1 MAIGILAAIVGN
13 TLINYV
19 VRKYRKTW
27 FVIAILAA
35 VILLSTI
42 LLGYTGF
49 FRTLRS
55 YLQVFPAPRMSRQP
69 LASRLL
75 PCTVNLS
82 RAHAAPPA
90 LVLGVLRY

>member
-1 MAIGILAAIVGN
+1 MFIGVLAAIVGN

-35 VILLSTI
+35 VILLSTV

-55 YLQVFPAPRMSRQP
+55 YLQVSCASCSRRLPR
-69 LASRLL
+69 AS
-75 PCTVNLS
+75 CHALS
-82 RAHAAPPA
+82 T
-90 LVLGVLRY
+90 